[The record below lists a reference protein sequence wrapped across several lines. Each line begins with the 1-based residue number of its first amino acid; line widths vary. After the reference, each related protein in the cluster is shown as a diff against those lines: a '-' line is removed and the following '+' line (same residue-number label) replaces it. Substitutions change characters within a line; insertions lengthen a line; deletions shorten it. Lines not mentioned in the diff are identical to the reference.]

1 MKIRLV
7 AIDLDGTLL
16 NSDKRVTET
25 TSAILRSARRETGVH
40 VVLASARPPRT
51 VLPFYSLLDLD
62 TPMINYNGALVM
74 DPNGG
79 RVLLHRAIPPQVA
92 GKVVNFARRTYPDV
106 LVSAE
111 IMDKWYTDQ
120 YDPSRDPFLTETAK
134 LFEPD
139 VVAPLRQWIN
149 QDITKILLLGEG
161 ERLTEV
167 AMGLAD
173 LLPEQIAMV
182 QTEGFLLQVMHPQV
196 SKAVALRLVCD
207 ELGVNREETMAI
219 GDNANDVGM
228 LQWAKV
234 GVAVGNAVP
243 AALEAADYVTA
254 TNDAD
259 GAAHAIR
266 RILLEGHVPGSS
278 SRIPRPAID
287 PPEDDG

>member
-16 NSDKRVTET
+16 NSDKKVTET
-25 TSAILRSARRETGVH
+25 TSAILRSARRQTGVH

-51 VLPFYSLLDLD
+51 VRPFHSLLDLD

-74 DPNGG
+74 DPCSG
-79 RVLLHRAIPPQVA
+79 RVLLHRAIAPQVA
-92 GKVVNFARRTYPDV
+92 GRVVNFARRTYPGV

-149 QDITKILLLGEG
+149 QAITKILLLGEG
-161 ERLTEV
+161 EPLTEV
-167 AMGLAD
+167 ALGLAG
-173 LLPEQIAMV
+173 LLGDQVAMV

-207 ELGVNREETMAI
+207 ELGVDRRETMAI

-243 AALEAADYVTA
+243 AALEAADYVSD

-266 RILLEGHVPGSS
+266 RILLEGHVPDSLTDS
-278 SRIPRPAID
+278 
-287 PPEDDG
+287 PPGD